1 MSWFESAKRPNSIVK
16 AFLDQTKIND
26 DRQPDHAPDPESTD
40 VLRYGVFF
48 QKSVNI
54 YDQQ

>member
-1 MSWFESAKRPNSIVK
+1 MSWFESAKRPNIIVK

-26 DRQPDHAPDPESTD
+26 DRQPDHSPDSKSTD

-48 QKSVNI
+48 QKYVNI